1 MDQITASSRSDQDVV
16 ICFGPFRLFAAQRL
30 LLKGD
35 TMVRIGSR
43 AFDILIALVMH
54 RGELVGKQELMAWV
68 WPNTFV
74 EPANLTVHVSALR
87 RTLGDGSAGNRYIV
101 NIPGRGYSFV
111 APVTSHD
118 GLRSPALRPD

>member
-1 MDQITASSRSDQDVV
+1 MDQITASSKSVQDVI
-16 ICFGPFRLFAAQRL
+16 ICFGPFQLFATQRL

-35 TMVRIGSR
+35 TVVRVGGR
-43 AFDILIALVMH
+43 AFDILIALVMR
-54 RGELVGKQELMAWV
+54 RGELVGKRELMAWV

-87 RTLGDGSAGNRYIV
+87 RTLGDGHAGDRYIV

-111 APVTSHD
+111 APVHFTM
-118 GLRSPALRPD
+118 R

>member
-1 MDQITASSRSDQDVV
+1 MDQITASSKSDQDVV
-16 ICFGPFRLFAAQRL
+16 ICFGPFYLFATQRL

-35 TMVRIGSR
+35 TVVRVGSR
-43 AFDILIALVMH
+43 AFDILIALVMR

-87 RTLGDGSAGNRYIV
+87 RTLGDGRAGNRYIV

-111 APVTSHD
+111 APVTFHD
-118 GLRSPALRPD
+118 ALKSPALRSA